1 MARKSFAESLSS
13 TQLLVKALQE
23 RGEELPIGVTSEL
36 IDKLDKLNK
45 QSVNVNA
52 EQEKLKTQLKEKTA
66 EFNKITKELD
76 ETFSLLRKFIK
87 IGVPKELW
95 KEFGI
100 VDKR

>member
-1 MARKSFAESLSS
+1 M
-13 TQLLVKALQE
+13 
-23 RGEELPIGVTSEL
+23 
-36 IDKLDKLNK
+36 
-45 QSVNVNA
+45 NVNA
-52 EQEKLKTQLKEKTA
+52 EQEKLKAQLKEKTA

-87 IGVPKELW
+87 ISVPKELW